1 MKAQATNLCTVI
13 AFLIRFLHKCAA
25 YLWYIDDFLF
35 AVVMFKDIIDGRIIL
50 VLLSLLGTSLPNDM
64 TLPKLDTM

>member
-13 AFLIRFLHKCAA
+13 AFLIRFLHKYAV